1 MDEQIFIGRKGQ
13 LKKVIKTITSSP
25 ENGLSVILVTGES
38 GIGKTRFLKE
48 VYTEVENLT
57 FSFWFSGKF
66 DAISML
72 KSFALN
78 YTYFIQLFWNAFK
91 QEELSYI
98 VDYIPDLAPFLLH
111 KQTKTDGNQKISLR
125 QLTTKFIETLSIER
139 PLVIFIDDFEPEI
152 SNFLK
157 EIIVRFYTH
166 PLTIIL
172 SSTNRDF
179 NQVKID
185 DVITLGGFNKSEIS
199 EFIMEKGL
207 SLDEKE
213 VAEISEITRG
223 NPLLLYI
230 AVEKKKREGEITLSS
245 MEEAICEIVKDKIH
259 DEDNAQKVAALFI
272 SFHEPLSMNE
282 IQYLTGLSSKTIGKF
297 VSAGLLRAT
306 PDGKFTLFHP
316 TLTNCFTIKDI
327 NKYRHDFSLKMIRRR
342 ELWFHANKALLDH
355 PPPPSLINDWIELLK
370 FMYSRYLSNGKHKD
384 AIDILEALLELIND
398 NEEREKF
405 LFEYG
410 QLIVDSKPDSP
421 KADRIIDEL
430 NNIKF
435 RSKLMVKRGIYY
447 LLNNMSEKTLQ
458 IIKEMKKKAQSRWEI
473 DYANYLDLVRRSYIP
488 KNSSHEII
496 REYEE
501 FIEHTPFD
509 DLKEK
514 AVLAMLGRKACLNG
528 WREVVDN
535 FEKWKD
541 YKLDG
546 HNLIILA
553 NSACHTGDLKTARLA
568 IARYRKEFLPMVAPI
583 EYLNYLAITLVYLFF
598 KGGHKCF
605 YETLKYFN
613 DVSRYFPNLLL
624 TQEVRRAELYHS
636 KELGM
641 IDRVEEIFTSHK
653 WIDFG
658 CYPTGWFDRFML
670 IEDAWIKAH
679 EGDLEEAYKN
689 LKEIEKEIDLESLE
703 AFAILD
709 FYRLKGF
716 IEWKRGKKKRAEA
729 IWDEGIKKFKEWRLM
744 SLLMFFYRFVAMV
757 TGKRK
762 YRNEWR
768 RLTLEMDA
776 PGWYDDPDNTKRTL
790 LMRGNK
796 IKVHTLGKFKVD
808 TPWGSRALTV
818 KDIKYKKSLDVIGV
832 LIAEGR
838 RGINRKEL
846 LVKIW
851 PEQSSTNPLDIA
863 ISNLKSLIWK
873 DFTITEHGKI
883 KLNYQY
889 LWIDVIEFERLAN
902 LGLKEPDT
910 RKSIELLQQAVKLY
924 DGPFMPDARS
934 YDVEIFRSMLSTLHR
949 NAAIKLAKI
958 WLMNREPIRAAKT
971 IYRVL
976 KEDMIDEEANLLLL
990 KAYYMMGAR
999 ELVKRHYD
1007 RFRELYLQE
1016 IGTEPEGD
1024 ILDYINAPQ
1033 IT

>member
-1 MDEQIFIGRKGQ
+1 
-13 LKKVIKTITSSP
+13 
-25 ENGLSVILVTGES
+25 
-38 GIGKTRFLKE
+38 
-48 VYTEVENLT
+48 
-57 FSFWFSGKF
+57 
-66 DAISML
+66 ML
-72 KSFALN
+72 
-78 YTYFIQLFWNAFK
+78 
-91 QEELSYI
+91 
-98 VDYIPDLAPFLLH
+98 
-111 KQTKTDGNQKISLR
+111 
-125 QLTTKFIETLSIER
+125 
-139 PLVIFIDDFEPEI
+139 
-152 SNFLK
+152 
-157 EIIVRFYTH
+157 
-166 PLTIIL
+166 
-172 SSTNRDF
+172 
-179 NQVKID
+179 
-185 DVITLGGFNKSEIS
+185 
-199 EFIMEKGL
+199 
-207 SLDEKE
+207 
-213 VAEISEITRG
+213 
-223 NPLLLYI
+223 
-230 AVEKKKREGEITLSS
+230 
-245 MEEAICEIVKDKIH
+245 
-259 DEDNAQKVAALFI
+259 
-272 SFHEPLSMNE
+272 
-282 IQYLTGLSSKTIGKF
+282 
-297 VSAGLLRAT
+297 
-306 PDGKFTLFHP
+306 
-316 TLTNCFTIKDI
+316 
-327 NKYRHDFSLKMIRRR
+327 RRR
-342 ELWFHANKALLDH
+342 ELWFHADKAILAQS
-355 PPPPSLINDWIELLK
+355 PPSSLINDWIELLK
-370 FMYSRYLSNGKHKD
+370 FLYSRYLSNGKHKD
-384 AIDILEALLELIND
+384 AMDILEALLKVISD
-398 NEEREKF
+398 SEEREKF

-410 QLIVDSKPDSP
+410 QLIVDSEPDSP

-435 RSKLMVKRGIYY
+435 KSKLMVKRGIYY
-447 LLNNMSEKTLQ
+447 LLNNMPEKTMQ
-458 IIKEMKKKAQSRWEI
+458 IIEQMKQKAQTRWEI
-473 DYANYLDLVRRSYIP
+473 DYANYLDLVRKSYTP
-488 KNSSHEII
+488 KNSIYEII
-496 REYEE
+496 EEYEK
-501 FIEHTPFD
+501 FIEQTPFD

-553 NSACHTGDLKTARLA
+553 NSACHTGDLKIARFA

-583 EYLNYLAITLVYLFF
+583 EYLNYLALSLVYLFF

-613 DVSRYFPNLLL
+613 DVSGYFQNLMLI
-624 TQEVRRAELYHS
+624 QEARRAELFHS

-641 IDRVEEIFTSHK
+641 IDRVKEILTSYK

-658 CYPTGWFDRFML
+658 CCPKGWFNRFML

-679 EGDLEEAYKN
+679 EGDLEGAYEN
-689 LKEIEKEIDLESLE
+689 LKGIEKEIEDEIDLESLE
-703 AFAILD
+703 SFAILD

-716 IEWKRGKKKRAEA
+716 IEWKRGRKRKAEA
-729 IWDEGIKKFKEWRLM
+729 IWDEGIRKFKDWRLM

-776 PGWYDDPDNTKRTL
+776 LGWYDDPDNTKRTL

-796 IKVHTLGKFKVD
+796 IKLHTLGKFKVE
-808 TPWGSRALTV
+808 TPWGSRALTA

-873 DFTITEHGKI
+873 DFTITEQGKI

-924 DGPFMPDARS
+924 GGPFMPDARS

-958 WLMNREPIRAAKT
+958 WLMNREPIRAART

-1024 ILDYINAPQ
+1024 ILDYINATQ
-1033 IT
+1033 IA